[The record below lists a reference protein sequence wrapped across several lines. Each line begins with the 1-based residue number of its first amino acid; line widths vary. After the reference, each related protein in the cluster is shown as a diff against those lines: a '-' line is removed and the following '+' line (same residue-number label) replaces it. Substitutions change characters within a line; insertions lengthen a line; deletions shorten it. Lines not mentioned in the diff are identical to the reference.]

1 MPAYDKLAF
10 FLGKCQ
16 IFSSGTIFVLKAT
29 QTKHSL
35 TKIQEKDGT
44 KH

>member
-16 IFSSGTIFVLKAT
+16 IFSSGTIFVLMAT
-29 QTKHSL
+29 QSKNSL
-35 TKIQEKDGT
+35 TKIDFK
-44 KH
+44 KWH